1 MPIAGRIN
9 RIEDGAV
16 TTSKL
21 ADDAVTTAKI
31 TDLNITTAKIAAANV
46 TKAKTEDAISDNIVL
61 AWVSFNGTGTPAIE
75 DDFNV
80 STITDNGNGDYT
92 VNYTTNL
99 PNDDYC
105 CVGMSMRDSDNISAL
120 CMKGDANPASYKRV
134 ESVRLSNRD
143 NANNAVDC
151 SNASIACFSTS

>member
-16 TTSKL
+16 TTAKL
-21 ADDAVTTAKI
+21 ADTAVTTAKI
-31 TDLNITTAKIAAANV
+31 TDANV
-46 TKAKTEDAISDNIVL
+46 TKVKTEDAISDNIVL

-143 NANNAVDC
+143 NANSSVDAA
-151 SNASIACFSTS
+151 NVSIACFSTS

>member
-1 MPIAGRIN
+1 MPIAGRLN

-16 TTSKL
+16 TTAKL
-21 ADDAVTTAKI
+21 ADNTVTTAKI
-31 TDLNITTAKIAAANV
+31 TDSNV
-46 TKAKTEDAISDNIVL
+46 TLAKTEDAIKENIVL

-92 VNYTTNL
+92 VNFTTNL

-120 CMKGDANPASYKRV
+120 CMKGDSNPATNKKVDSI
-134 ESVRLSNRD
+134 RLSNRD
-143 NANNAVDC
+143 NANSSVDAA
-151 SNASIACFSTS
+151 NVSIACFSTS

>member
-16 TTSKL
+16 TTAKL

-80 STITDNGNGDYT
+80 STITDNGYG
-92 VNYTTNL
+92 
-99 PNDDYC
+99 
-105 CVGMSMRDSDNISAL
+105 S
-120 CMKGDANPASYKRV
+120 
-134 ESVRLSNRD
+134 
-143 NANNAVDC
+143 
-151 SNASIACFSTS
+151 

>member
-1 MPIAGRIN
+1 MSIQK
-9 RIEDGAV
+9 V
-16 TTSKL
+16 SKVL
-21 ADDAVTTAKI
+21 
-31 TDLNITTAKIAAANV
+31 
-46 TKAKTEDAISDNIVL
+46 TEDAINDNIPL
-61 AWVSFNGTGTPAIE
+61 AWVSFKGTSTVTIE

-80 STITDNGNGDYT
+80 SSITDNAAGDYT
-92 VNYTTNL
+92 VNFTSNL

-143 NANNAVDC
+143 NANSSVDC
-151 SNASIACFSTS
+151 VNASIACFSTS

>member
-1 MPIAGRIN
+1 MPIAGRLN
-9 RIEDGAV
+9 RIEDGA
-16 TTSKL
+16 
-21 ADDAVTTAKI
+21 
-31 TDLNITTAKIAAANV
+31 ITTNKIADSNV
-46 TKAKTEDAISDNIVL
+46 TLAKTESAIKENIVL

-92 VNYTTNL
+92 VNYTNNL

-120 CMKGDANPASYKRV
+120 CMKGDANPASFKRV

>member
-9 RIEDGAV
+9 RIEDGTV
-16 TTSKL
+16 TTAKL
-21 ADDAVTTAKI
+21 ADTAVTTAKI
-31 TDLNITTAKIAAANV
+31 TDANV
-46 TKAKTEDAISDNIVL
+46 TKVKTETAISDNIVL

-143 NANNAVDC
+143 NANSSVDAA
-151 SNASIACFSTS
+151 NVSIACFSTS

>member
-1 MPIAGRIN
+1 MPIAGRLN
-9 RIEDGAV
+9 RIEDGV
-16 TTSKL
+16 
-21 ADDAVTTAKI
+21 
-31 TDLNITTAKIAAANV
+31 ITTNKIADSNV
-46 TKAKTEDAISDNIVL
+46 TLAKTESAIKENIVL

-92 VNYTTNL
+92 VNYTNNL

-120 CMKGDANPASYKRV
+120 CMKGDANPASFKRV

>member
-9 RIEDGAV
+9 RIEAGTV
-16 TTSKL
+16 TTAKL
-21 ADDAVTTAKI
+21 ADTAVTTAKI
-31 TDLNITTAKIAAANV
+31 TDANV
-46 TKAKTEDAISDNIVL
+46 TKVKTETAISDNIVL

-143 NANNAVDC
+143 NANSSVDAA
-151 SNASIACFSTS
+151 NVSIACFSTS

>member
-16 TTSKL
+16 TTAKL
-21 ADDAVTTAKI
+21 ADTAVTTAKI
-31 TDLNITTAKIAAANV
+31 TDANV
-46 TKAKTEDAISDNIVL
+46 TKVKTETAISDNIVL

-143 NANNAVDC
+143 NANSSVDAA
-151 SNASIACFSTS
+151 NVAIACFSTS

>member
-9 RIEDGAV
+9 RIEDGTV
-16 TTSKL
+16 TTAKL
-21 ADDAVTTAKI
+21 ADTAVTTAKI
-31 TDLNITTAKIAAANV
+31 TDANV
-46 TKAKTEDAISDNIVL
+46 TKVKTETAIDDNIPL
-61 AWVSFNGTGTPAIE
+61 AWVSFKGTSTVTIE

-80 STITDNGNGDYT
+80 SSITDNGTGDYT
-92 VNYTTNL
+92 VVYTSGL

-143 NANNAVDC
+143 NANSSVDAA
-151 SNASIACFSTS
+151 NVSIACFSTS

>member
-16 TTSKL
+16 TTAKL
-21 ADDAVTTAKI
+21 ADTAV
-31 TDLNITTAKIAAANV
+31 TTAKIAAANV

-105 CVGMSMRDSDNISAL
+105 CVGMSMRDSENISAL
-120 CMKGDANPASYKRV
+120 CMKGYANPASYKRV

-143 NANNAVDC
+143 NANSSVDAA
-151 SNASIACFSTS
+151 NVSIACFSTS

>member
-1 MPIAGRIN
+1 MAIQGGREI
-9 RIEDGAV
+9 
-16 TTSKL
+16 TS
-21 ADDAVTTAKI
+21 AQKI
-31 TDLNITTAKIAAANV
+31 TDSNV
-46 TKAKTEDAISDNIVL
+46 TLAKTEDAIKENIVL

-92 VNYTTNL
+92 VNFTSNL

-120 CMKGDANPASYKRV
+120 CMKGDSNPATNKKV
-134 ESVRLSNRD
+134 DSVRLSNRD
-143 NANNAVDC
+143 NANSSVDAANV
-151 SNASIACFSTS
+151 SVACFSTS

>member
-1 MPIAGRIN
+1 MAIQGGREI
-9 RIEDGAV
+9 
-16 TTSKL
+16 TS
-21 ADDAVTTAKI
+21 AQQISDAI
-31 TDLNITTAKIAAANV
+31 I
-46 TKAKTEDAISDNIVL
+46 TKAKTEPAIDDNIPL
-61 AWVSFNGTGTPAIE
+61 AWVSFKGTSTVTIE

-80 STITDNGNGDYT
+80 SSITDNGTGDYT
-92 VNYTTNL
+92 VVYTSGL

-120 CMKGDANPASYKRV
+120 CMKGDANPASYKRM

-151 SNASIACFSTS
+151 ANASIACFSTS

>member
-1 MPIAGRIN
+1 MPIAGRLN

-16 TTSKL
+16 TT
-21 ADDAVTTAKI
+21 
-31 TDLNITTAKIAAANV
+31 NKIADSNV
-46 TKAKTEDAISDNIVL
+46 TLAKTESAISDNIVL

-92 VNYTTNL
+92 VNFTTNL

-120 CMKGDANPASYKRV
+120 CMKGGSDPATNKKVDSI
-134 ESVRLSNRD
+134 RLSNRD
-143 NANNAVDC
+143 NANSSVDAA
-151 SNASIACFSTS
+151 NVSIACFSTS

>member
-16 TTSKL
+16 TTAKL
-21 ADDAVTTAKI
+21 ADTAVTTAKI
-31 TDLNITTAKIAAANV
+31 TDANV
-46 TKAKTEDAISDNIVL
+46 TKVKTETAIDDNIPL
-61 AWVSFNGTGTPAIE
+61 AWVSFKGRSTVTIE

-80 STITDNGNGDYT
+80 SSITDNGTGEYT
-92 VNYTTNL
+92 VVYTSGL

-143 NANNAVDC
+143 NANSSVDAA
-151 SNASIACFSTS
+151 NVSIACFSTS